1 MKIKFIP
8 TGNIFDLPKAEIDR
22 IMRDDRGNYEVLD
35 ENYTLPNDT
44 DVEEKSVYNQIVQK
58 DKENKEKNK
67 KNKQKD
73 KEDKEDV
80 DYTKMT
86 NPELYE
92 LCVKRNIKVGKKEK
106 KENMIALLKGEE

>member
-44 DVEEKSVYNQIVQK
+44 DIEEKSVYNQIVQE
-58 DKENKEKNK
+58 DKED
-67 KNKQKD
+67 KQED
-73 KEDKEDV
+73 KQEDKEDV

>member
-44 DVEEKSVYNQIVQK
+44 DIEEKSVYNQIVQEEK
-58 DKENKEKNK
+58 EDKQEEKED
-67 KNKQKD
+67 KQEE

>member
-8 TGNIFDLPKAEIDR
+8 TGNIFDLPKTEIDR

-35 ENYTLPNDT
+35 ENYALPNET
-44 DVEEKSVYNQIVQK
+44 VVETSVYNQIVQQ
-58 DKENKEKNK
+58 EEQEEQEKEK
-67 KNKQKD
+67 Q
-73 KEDKEDV
+73 EEEEEEV

>member
-44 DVEEKSVYNQIVQK
+44 DIEEKSVYNQIVQ
-58 DKENKEKNK
+58 E
-67 KNKQKD
+67 D
-73 KEDKEDV
+73 KEDKQEDKEEKEDV

>member
-44 DVEEKSVYNQIVQK
+44 DIKEKSIYNQIVQ
-58 DKENKEKNK
+58 EE
-67 KNKQKD
+67 

>member
-1 MKIKFIP
+1 
-8 TGNIFDLPKAEIDR
+8 
-22 IMRDDRGNYEVLD
+22 MRDDRGNYEVLD

-44 DVEEKSVYNQIVQK
+44 DIEEKSVYNQIVQE
-58 DKENKEKNK
+58 DKEE
-67 KNKQKD
+67 
-73 KEDKEDV
+73 KEDV

>member
-44 DVEEKSVYNQIVQK
+44 DIEEKSVYNQIVQK
-58 DKENKEKNK
+58 EKEDKQEE
-67 KNKQKD
+67 

>member
-44 DVEEKSVYNQIVQK
+44 DIEEKSVYNQIVQ
-58 DKENKEKNK
+58 EE
-67 KNKQKD
+67 

>member
-44 DVEEKSVYNQIVQK
+44 DIEEKSVYNQIVQEEK
-58 DKENKEKNK
+58 EDKQEE
-67 KNKQKD
+67 

-106 KENMIALLKGEE
+106 KEKMIALLKGEE

>member
-35 ENYTLPNDT
+35 GNYTLPNDT
-44 DVEEKSVYNQIVQK
+44 DIEEKSVYNQIVQ
-58 DKENKEKNK
+58 E
-67 KNKQKD
+67 D
-73 KEDKEDV
+73 KEDKQEDKEEKEDV

>member
-44 DVEEKSVYNQIVQK
+44 DIEEKSVYNQIVQEEK
-58 DKENKEKNK
+58 EDKQEDKEE
-67 KNKQKD
+67 
-73 KEDKEDV
+73 KEDV

>member
-44 DVEEKSVYNQIVQK
+44 DIEEKSVYNQIVQE
-58 DKENKEKNK
+58 DKED
-67 KNKQKD
+67 KQ
-73 KEDKEDV
+73 EDKEDV

>member
-44 DVEEKSVYNQIVQK
+44 DIEEKSVYNQIVQEEK
-58 DKENKEKNK
+58 EDKQEE
-67 KNKQKD
+67 